1 MIRPLDEAR
10 PNARRACRPR
20 CVWILVLALL
30 ATLAHGQEATDEP
43 PPALVSIGVA
53 AGFPSYQTATLR
65 LGLQAGPV
73 GADVRA
79 GYGPGAGAS
88 FGAALRGYPPLP
100 GLPVPIWVGGGVM
113 ATAGS
118 VAPFAALGAHVPLAP
133 RLRLDLEG
141 GVAWTRLGT
150 ERRLTPHLQA
160 GVSYA
165 FATEL
170 PRAQGASDGGPRDGD
185 PRGSNRTADRCEP
198 GPPRPEG
205 LTTAVRDAER
215 RFVADAR
222 ATYGSLY
229 RSLRYTLRVTDRSI
243 DGELA
248 TVDVAY
254 DGSVVEIAT
263 GRTVEASGTAQA
275 DFRWT
280 GCGWALRDLR
290 Y

>member
-1 MIRPLDEAR
+1 MTRPLDHAR
-10 PNARRACRPR
+10 PIVSSARVRCRRAAT
-20 CVWILVLALL
+20 LVLALA
-30 ATLAHGQEATDEP
+30 ATLAQAQEAIDEP

-53 AGFPSYQTATLR
+53 AGFPSYQTATVR
-65 LGLQAGPV
+65 FGVQAGPV
-73 GADVRA
+73 GMDVRA

-100 GLPVPIWVGGGVM
+100 GLPVPVWIGGGVM

-118 VAPFAALGAHVPLAP
+118 PVPFAALGAHVPLAP

-150 ERRLTPHLQA
+150 DTRLAPHLQA

-170 PRAQGASDGGPRDGD
+170 PRARPGGGSD
-185 PRGSNRTADRCEP
+185 PRAPARAGDRCEP
-198 GPPRPEG
+198 GPPRAEALEP
-205 LTTAVRDAER
+205 AVRAAER

-229 RSLRYTLRVTDRSI
+229 RGLRYTLRITDRRI
-243 DGELA
+243 DGA
-248 TVDVAY
+248 FASVDLAY

-263 GRTVEASGTAQA
+263 GRSVEAEGTAQA

-280 GCGWALRDLR
+280 GCDWALRDLR

>member
-1 MIRPLDEAR
+1 MIRPLDETR
-10 PNARRACRPR
+10 TIARRAPR
-20 CVWILVLALL
+20 ARRAWVVALLLL
-30 ATLAHGQEATDEP
+30 ATLAHAQEAGDEP
-43 PPALVSIGVA
+43 LPALVSIGVA

-65 LGLQAGPV
+65 FGVQAGPV

-79 GYGPGAGAS
+79 GYGPGAGVS

-100 GLPVPIWVGGGVM
+100 GLPVPVWVGGGVM

-118 VAPFAALGAHVPLAP
+118 AVPFAALGAHVPLAP

-141 GVAWTRLGT
+141 GVAWTRLGL
-150 ERRLTPHLQA
+150 ERRLTPHVQA

-170 PRAQGASDGGPRDGD
+170 PRARDAGGAAPRAADR
-185 PRGSNRTADRCEP
+185 PADRCEA
-198 GPPRPEG
+198 GPPRPEA
-205 LTTAVRDAER
+205 LTSAVREAER

-229 RSLRYTLRVTDRSI
+229 RSLRYTLRITDRRI
-243 DGELA
+243 DGDLA
-248 TVDVAY
+248 TVELAY

-263 GRTVEASGTAQA
+263 GRTVEADGTAQA
-275 DFRWT
+275 EFRWT
-280 GCGWALRDLR
+280 GCAWALRDLR

>member
-1 MIRPLDEAR
+1 MTRPPIDTAPMAPRVAR
-10 PNARRACRPR
+10 AA
-20 CVWILVLALL
+20 ILVLVATALL
-30 ATLAHGQEATDEP
+30 AFGQAQEATEEP

-53 AGFPSYQTATLR
+53 AGFPSYQTATVR
-65 LGLQAGPV
+65 LGVQAGPI

-88 FGAALRGYPPLP
+88 FGAALRGYPPVP
-100 GLPVPIWVGGGVM
+100 GLPVPVWLGGGVM

-118 VAPFAALGAHVPLAP
+118 AVPFAALGTHVPLAP
-133 RLRLDLEG
+133 RVRLDLEG

-150 ERRLTPHLQA
+150 ETRLTPHLQA
-160 GVSYA
+160 GLSYA
-165 FATEL
+165 FATTL
-170 PRAQGASDGGPRDGD
+170 PRATNSAGSD
-185 PRGSNRTADRCEP
+185 PRAADRGGERCQP
-198 GPPRPEG
+198 GPPRPEA
-205 LTTAVRDAER
+205 LDAAVGDAER

-229 RSLRYTLRVTDRSI
+229 RSLRYTLRITDRRI

-248 TVDVAY
+248 TVDLAY
-254 DGSVVEIAT
+254 DGSVVEIAS
-263 GRTVEASGTAQA
+263 GRTVEAAGTAQA

-280 GCGWALRDLR
+280 GCDWVLRDLR

>member
-1 MIRPLDEAR
+1 MTRPLDPAR
-10 PNARRACRPR
+10 PIARRARLR
-20 CVWILVLALL
+20 RRAALLALALL
-30 ATLAHGQEATDEP
+30 APLAHAQDGVDDP

-53 AGFPSYQTATLR
+53 GGFPSYQTASLR
-65 LGLQAGPV
+65 VGLQAGAV
-73 GADVRA
+73 GADLRA

-100 GLPVPIWVGGGVM
+100 GLPVPVWVGGGVM

-118 VAPFAALGAHVPLAP
+118 AVPFAALGAHVPVAP
-133 RLRLDLEG
+133 RVRLDLEG

-150 ERRLTPHLQA
+150 ETRLVPHLQA

-170 PRAQGASDGGPRDGD
+170 PRAPAADRAEPRAAG
-185 PRGSNRTADRCEP
+185 RSADRCEP
-198 GPPRPEG
+198 GPPRPEELG
-205 LTTAVRDAER
+205 SAVRDAER

-229 RSLRYTLRVTDRSI
+229 RSLRYTLRITGERV
-243 DGELA
+243 DGERA
-248 TVDVAY
+248 TVDLAY

-263 GRTVEASGTAQA
+263 GRTVEADGTAQA
-275 DFRWT
+275 DFGWT
-280 GCGWALRDLR
+280 GCGWTLRDLR